1 MYVQAEYGHHRLAAI
16 LHFFLKTLG
25 RGFLTLMLG
34 ILTVLAGIVLGMV
47 PLLPIGALSS
57 VALQVLGSQADSL
70 GVRLFY
76 HSPGG
81 PFWLDAYLLVGLIL
95 VMPVV
100 VFEIVVAGWPKLVR
114 QKRSAAVL
122 AVLSTWLSFLIGV
135 ALGYAL
141 VIPIAVP
148 WIVGIARHVYAYPL
162 GQPGP
167 AIVSGPPVALVWGP
181 SYADIVSNL
190 LVWTGLLVELPV
202 AMYALAK
209 LGAIH
214 RTRITS

>member
-1 MYVQAEYGHHRLAAI
+1 
-16 LHFFLKTLG
+16 
-25 RGFLTLMLG
+25 MLG

-76 HSPGG
+76 HAPGG

-100 VFEIVVAGWPKLVR
+100 VSEIVVAGWPELVR

-122 AVLSTWLSFLIGV
+122 AVLSTWFSFLIGV

-148 WIVGIARHVYAYPL
+148 WIVGVASHVYAYPL

-167 AIVSGPPVALVWGP
+167 AMVSGPPVALVWGP

-190 LVWTGLLVELPV
+190 LVWTGLFVELPV

-209 LGAIH
+209 LGAIR
-214 RTRITS
+214 RTRMMS

>member
-122 AVLSTWLSFLIGV
+122 ARGV
-135 ALGYAL
+135 DF
-141 VIPIAVP
+141 
-148 WIVGIARHVYAYPL
+148 
-162 GQPGP
+162 
-167 AIVSGPPVALVWGP
+167 P
-181 SYADIVSNL
+181 S
-190 LVWTGLLVELPV
+190 
-202 AMYALAK
+202 
-209 LGAIH
+209 
-214 RTRITS
+214 